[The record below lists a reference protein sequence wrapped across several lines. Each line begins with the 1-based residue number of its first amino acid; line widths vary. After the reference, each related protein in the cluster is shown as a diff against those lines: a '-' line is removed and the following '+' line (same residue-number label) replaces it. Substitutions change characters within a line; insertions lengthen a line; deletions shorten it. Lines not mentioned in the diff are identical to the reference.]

1 MKVRVLSPAPNTFS
15 SGRDR
20 HGGLVRVFCRVLHV
34 LVQQSMHVRPLSRS
48 PLAETVDASDL
59 VHAPVLFA
67 VDWKTGLPCV
77 VVNVHEGTLAHL
89 CSLQS
94 TLTPL
99 RDHLVAARLINA
111 AARQVAPK
119 GTQLNLRV

>member
-1 MKVRVLSPAPNTFS
+1 M
-15 SGRDR
+15 
-20 HGGLVRVFCRVLHV
+20 
-34 LVQQSMHVRPLSRS
+34 
-48 PLAETVDASDL
+48 AETVDASDL